1 MRHVSGCIIGCV
13 KSFYPTATQVWRRS
27 SSPLRLYGSLTEVT
41 MQTEQPTKPQTRKEG
56 CSTGTKVAAV
66 VVFVIVVRAA
76 ACVSRRPLCRATHCP
91 RPISDHGPPI
101 FPQAAAI
108 AVPLG
113 IIYSKDAGSSVQVS
127 FTANGDVSD
136 YDAAEQAAILST
148 LSTSAGFASVPGDS
162 TLTLTAGSVTFLA
175 TFPVDDET
183 AAQTAKA
190 ALQLALPDHASIQT
204 LLAAVVP
211 DIIVET
217 LPKIKAVEG
226 TKPAMEPSAPFALLG
241 HWLTDSGSALTF
253 TDVEQITISGW
264 AEHITPIIYY
274 TDTYY
279 ITQKPAADEWNPK
292 KFQKVNFHTT
302 ADGSIATCTSKM
314 DADTEAD
321 AIAFDPVG
329 VYSTDTDQCGQFT
342 HSTMTPYTM
351 PVAGTWAVGAG
362 TLTVTDDQWQSVQS
376 WGTTVKTI
384 KTFVSR
390 APAEP
395 THPHA
400 HSQQLHSHVV
410 SLSAARQQLHSLAP
424 YPSTPYVTP
433 MNATL

>member
-1 MRHVSGCIIGCV
+1 
-13 KSFYPTATQVWRRS
+13 
-27 SSPLRLYGSLTEVT
+27 
-41 MQTEQPTKPQTRKEG
+41 
-56 CSTGTKVAAV
+56 
-66 VVFVIVVRAA
+66 
-76 ACVSRRPLCRATHCP
+76 
-91 RPISDHGPPI
+91 
-101 FPQAAAI
+101 
-108 AVPLG
+108 
-113 IIYSKDAGSSVQVS
+113 
-127 FTANGDVSD
+127 
-136 YDAAEQAAILST
+136 
-148 LSTSAGFASVPGDS
+148 
-162 TLTLTAGSVTFLA
+162 
-175 TFPVDDET
+175 
-183 AAQTAKA
+183 
-190 ALQLALPDHASIQT
+190 
-204 LLAAVVP
+204 
-211 DIIVET
+211 

-384 KTFVSR
+384 KTFGPDFMVSQM
-390 APAEP
+390 PADDEWNGNKWVK
-395 THPHA
+395 TEYFNMTANSFVFCDTMYNGDTFHEAFGHDSDATKTLDTLHPKGCGA
-400 HSQQLHSHVV
+400 SGFSF
-410 SLSAARQQLHSLAP
+410 S
-424 YPSTPYVTP
+424 Y
-433 MNATL
+433 ATKK